1 MNKNIIKVSELNIED
16 KIYLIDKMKIKNI
29 EIEHFKYKGL
39 KGEYAILEY
48 QDNKHLLISPL
59 HIIELIKNV
68 PHIRF
73 ML

>member
-1 MNKNIIKVSELNIED
+1 MNKNIMKVSELNIND
-16 KIYLIDKMKIKNI
+16 KINLIDKMKINNI
-29 EIEHFKYKGL
+29 DVEHFKYKGL
-39 KGEYAILEY
+39 KGEYAVLEY
-48 QDNKHLLISPL
+48 QDNKFLFISPL